1 MDRMDLNLLVV
12 FEAILRER
20 SITRAGQRLG
30 LSQPAMSHALN
41 RLRHRMKDQLFV
53 RSPQGMVPTPL
64 GERLADPVRH
74 ALTELRSVL
83 HGEEF
88 LPETARQRFVI
99 AVSNYA
105 AIAFVG
111 PILQRAR
118 ALAPQVRFSFRPSG
132 TLDVPDLLDRGELDL
147 ALVAHAPL
155 LQRFQSRQLIEEDF
169 VGVARRGHPVLEGSP
184 DVTRFAA
191 MAHLAISSSG
201 DDLTR
206 LDALLAERGLSRQ
219 IAAEAPYLSAGAVLT
234 QSDMVAVV
242 ARHIGEEFQRAYPV
256 QLFELPV
263 QPQPL
268 VATMVWQSRFQDQPA
283 HRWLRE
289 LIGTTAAEL
298 SSERGAWPA

>member
-1 MDRMDLNLLVV
+1 
-12 FEAILRER
+12 
-20 SITRAGQRLG
+20 
-30 LSQPAMSHALN
+30 
-41 RLRHRMKDQLFV
+41 
-53 RSPQGMVPTPL
+53 
-64 GERLADPVRH
+64 
-74 ALTELRSVL
+74 
-83 HGEEF
+83 
-88 LPETARQRFVI
+88 
-99 AVSNYA
+99 
-105 AIAFVG
+105 
-111 PILQRAR
+111 
-118 ALAPQVRFSFRPSG
+118 
-132 TLDVPDLLDRGELDL
+132 
-147 ALVAHAPL
+147 VAHAPL

-184 DVTRFAA
+184 DVARFAA

-298 SSERGAWPA
+298 SSERGT

>member
-1 MDRMDLNLLVV
+1 MIKGVAMDRMDLNLLVV

-111 PILQRAR
+111 PILQRAG
-118 ALAPQVRFSFRPSG
+118 AGAAGAFQLPPQR
-132 TLDVPDLLDRGELDL
+132 
-147 ALVAHAPL
+147 H
-155 LQRFQSRQLIEEDF
+155 
-169 VGVARRGHPVLEGSP
+169 ARR
-184 DVTRFAA
+184 A
-191 MAHLAISSSG
+191 
-201 DDLTR
+201 
-206 LDALLAERGLSRQ
+206 
-219 IAAEAPYLSAGAVLT
+219 
-234 QSDMVAVV
+234 
-242 ARHIGEEFQRAYPV
+242 
-256 QLFELPV
+256 
-263 QPQPL
+263 
-268 VATMVWQSRFQDQPA
+268 
-283 HRWLRE
+283 
-289 LIGTTAAEL
+289 
-298 SSERGAWPA
+298 

>member
-1 MDRMDLNLLVV
+1 MDRIDLNLLVV

-53 RSPQGMVPTPL
+53 RSPQGMMPTPL

-74 ALTELRSVL
+74 ALIELRSVL
-83 HGEEF
+83 DGDVF
-88 LPETARQRFVI
+88 LPETARQRFTI

-105 AIAFVG
+105 AIAFVA

-118 ALAPQVRFSFRPSG
+118 ALAPLVHFTFRPSG
-132 TLDVPDLLDRGELDL
+132 TLDVPDLLDRGDLDL
-147 ALVAHAPL
+147 ALVATAPPM
-155 LQRFQSRQLIEEDF
+155 QRFQSQRLIKEDF
-169 VGVARRGHPVLEGSP
+169 VGVARRGHPVLDAPIDPE
-184 DVTRFAA
+184 RLAA

-201 DDLTR
+201 DDLGHF
-206 LDALLAERGLSRQ
+206 DAQLADRGLSRW

-234 QSDMVAVV
+234 QSDMVAVL
-242 ARHIGEEFQRAYPV
+242 ARHIGEEFQRAWPV
-256 QLFELPV
+256 QLFELPL
-263 QPQPL
+263 QPAPL

-283 HRWLRE
+283 HRWLRDM
-289 LIGTTAAEL
+289 IIAVAAEL
-298 SSERGAWPA
+298 SLSRGL